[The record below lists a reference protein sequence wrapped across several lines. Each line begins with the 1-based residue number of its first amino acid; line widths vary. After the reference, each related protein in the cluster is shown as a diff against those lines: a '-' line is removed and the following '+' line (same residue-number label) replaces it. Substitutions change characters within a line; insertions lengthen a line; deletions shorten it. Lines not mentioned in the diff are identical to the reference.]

1 MRNMSC
7 QKCRKNHA
15 IEKFSE
21 NNTEHDDKCLNGSN
35 FPIPKGMTPT
45 YELTPDPLPCN
56 PNLISRNKPLEA
68 TISPSVLKGYV
79 NQMRQKTSP
88 KV

>member
-15 IEKFSE
+15 IEKFGE

-35 FPIPKGMTPT
+35 FPIPKGMNPT
-45 YELTPDPLPCN
+45 YEPMPDPLTCDL
-56 PNLISRNKPLEA
+56 NLISMSKPHET
-68 TISPSVLKGYV
+68 TISLLVLEG
-79 NQMRQKTSP
+79 
-88 KV
+88 